1 MLTLRSAL
9 RCAVATAIA
18 FSAIPHI
25 GVQAAPQPSHCVLA
39 GFATRVSGT
48 CGRIFDQQPKI
59 TLSPKAT
66 ITHGIWRA
74 DARPTVMWVG
84 DMTDEGY
91 PNAAVELELYADN
104 TGVLRTIYGW
114 FPVANYATSETGVT
128 FDLDATR
135 EVAPNALDR
144 KIIERAVEMLSSI
157 AVWNRA
163 DNRRCP
169 ARAQTWSIYC
179 ALEDATS
186 QVTGGND
193 HRRPALEIVRKI
205 IEERTAGRNYDH
217 RIMDYNNDRI
227 TTLPDV
233 KSLFDEALR
242 RMSDPSWLVSH
253 DFEPEAS

>member
-1 MLTLRSAL
+1 MS
-9 RCAVATAIA
+9 
-18 FSAIPHI
+18 HI
-25 GVQAAPQPSHCVLA
+25 GVQAAPQPSHCLLA
-39 GFATRVSGT
+39 GFPTRVSGT

-59 TLSPKAT
+59 TLSPKTA
-66 ITHGIWRA
+66 ITHGMWRA

-114 FPVANYATSETGVT
+114 FPVGNYATSETGIT

-144 KIIERAVEMLSSI
+144 KIIERAAELLSNV

-205 IEERTAGRNYDH
+205 IEERTTGRNYDH
-217 RIMDYNNDRI
+217 RIMDYNNDNT
-227 TTLPDV
+227 TTLTDV
-233 KSLFDEALR
+233 KSIFDEALR

-253 DFEPEAS
+253 QFEPEAS

>member
-1 MLTLRSAL
+1 VLNLRSAL
-9 RCAVATAIA
+9 RCALAAAIA
-18 FSAIPHI
+18 FAAMPCL
-25 GVQAAPQPSHCVLA
+25 GAQAAPQPSHCELR
-39 GFATRVSGT
+39 GFAARVSGT
-48 CGRIFDQQPKI
+48 CGRIFDEQPKI
-59 TLSPKAT
+59 TLAPKAT
-66 ITHGIWRA
+66 ITHGMWRS
-74 DARPTVMWVG
+74 DARPKVMWAG

-91 PNAAVELELYADN
+91 PNAAVELEIYEDN

-114 FPVANYATSETGVT
+114 FPVGNYVTSETGIT

-144 KIIERAVEMLSSI
+144 KIIERAAELLSNV

-163 DNRRCP
+163 DNRQCP

-205 IEERTAGRNYDH
+205 IDVRSARRNYDH
-217 RIMDYNNDRI
+217 RIMDYNNDPT
-227 TTLPDV
+227 TTLADV
-233 KSLFDEALR
+233 KSIFDEALQ
-242 RMSDPSWLVSH
+242 RMADPSWLVSH
-253 DFEPEAS
+253 DFEPEAP